1 MTDGYQALRHGA
13 AWLDLSARGR
23 ILARGRDRA
32 RFLHNLTSNDI
43 KAMKPGDALYAFCLT
58 PQGRIVGDLH
68 ILCRPDDFLLDTE
81 PELGKK
87 LRAHILRYKVADQ
100 VELEDVT
107 AATAAIGVEGP
118 TAPAPP

>member
-1 MTDGYQALRHGA
+1 
-13 AWLDLSARGR
+13 
-23 ILARGRDRA
+23 
-32 RFLHNLTSNDI
+32 
-43 KAMKPGDALYAFCLT
+43 GDALYAFCLT
-58 PQGRIVGDLH
+58 PQGRIVGDLD

-81 PELGKK
+81 PELGEK

-118 TAPAPP
+118 TAPAPPEGAETAPFTVTGQPGYRIYCAAEEKDAWIAR